1 MKWNSKPLEEDTKTI
16 KNRFMNA
23 GHIKIEEKMLI
34 YNLEKVSSS
43 FIELS
48 KPSDVIVMGL
58 HKLDVPANSY
68 VTGVNTWMG

>member
-1 MKWNSKPLEEDTKTI
+1 
-16 KNRFMNA
+16 MNA

-43 FIELS
+43 FIKLN
-48 KPSDVIVMGL
+48 KLSDVIGMGL

-68 VTGVNTWMG
+68 VTGVNT

>member
-1 MKWNSKPLEEDTKTI
+1 
-16 KNRFMNA
+16 MNA

-43 FIELS
+43 FVKLNKLS
-48 KPSDVIVMGL
+48 EVIVMGL

-68 VTGVNTWMG
+68 VTDVNTWMG

>member
-1 MKWNSKPLEEDTKTI
+1 
-16 KNRFMNA
+16 MNA

-43 FIELS
+43 FVKLN
-48 KPSDVIVMGL
+48 KLSDVIVMGL

-68 VTGVNTWMG
+68 VTDVNT